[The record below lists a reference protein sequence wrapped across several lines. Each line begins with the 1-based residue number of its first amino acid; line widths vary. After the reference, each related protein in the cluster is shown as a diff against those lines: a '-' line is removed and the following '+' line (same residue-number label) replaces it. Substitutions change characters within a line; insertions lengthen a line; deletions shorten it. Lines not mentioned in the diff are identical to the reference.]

1 MPSVVMVGHDHETS
15 HGHAGTD
22 PSPCAHAR
30 VTDADASELAAATRS
45 DLQDTTSVAE
55 EEENEKNPGEERTR
69 IPMTFRKRPGF
80 QGNIAPSR
88 LAGKAFHDADD
99 AKGKATRKCGKNAV
113 SAEGMPC
120 GGEEERWACV
130 RVIATGVA
138 LALTCLGVVIL
149 AEILELAFNA
159 TSSSGSALKIK
170 RVVLVDV
177 PLCGGGPVNNN
188 KQTAVGGGGDGGD
201 GTDSSS
207 MSLSFTVLLDVH
219 NTLSRNDVE
228 LSLSKLCFANEN
240 DGGDALC
247 LEAYSTS
254 SSRAGETLGETLV
267 FRRGEKRTYTVHV
280 RLGAYNIHFLRTAVS
295 TLLWCGTTQVRNW
308 ASERVVPSRVG
319 PCWRGMLSLATSHVS
334 YRGSARARSFLG
346 FIRYPRVSFDR
357 NISTLDI
364 ELSSIPDDSRTTTK
378 DKELHWESSWLR
390 FAESNITFSTR
401 AHVRQTL
408 NVHRNCNCSG
418 NSSSSA
424 ASSAA
429 EQSPA
434 QLVTLS
440 FDGTSSS
447 PTTIHDGGGVNGHA
461 REDCSECTVADLLRR
476 RPVFARGSFN
486 ATKLCGGG
494 APSTPVTWHVSA
506 VRRNGSDHDTPSPRC
521 FISTMFPSW
530 TATVCCRCFS
540 SSATCEDAASR
551 LATSSRALSSGNS

>member
-1 MPSVVMVGHDHETS
+1 MATTPHPPRTRLQKHQAAVLKADDDLAAAKADMQTRSAAFGQDVMQAGPDCPPSLETAEIKASELPNVTSRTPNVVMVGHDHETS

-30 VTDADASELAAATRS
+30 VSDADASELAAATRS
-45 DLQDTTSVAE
+45 DLQDTTSVAEE

-80 QGNIAPSR
+80 QGNIAPSC

-120 GGEEERWACV
+120 GGEEERWAGV
-130 RVIATGVA
+130 RVIATGVV

-188 KQTAVGGGGDGGD
+188 KQTAVGGGADGGD

-240 DGGDALC
+240 DGGDVLC

-295 TLLWCGTTQVRNW
+295 TLLWCGT
-308 ASERVVPSRVG
+308 
-319 PCWRGMLSLATSHVS
+319 AT
-334 YRGSARARSFLG
+334 
-346 FIRYPRVSFDR
+346 P
-357 NISTLDI
+357 
-364 ELSSIPDDSRTTTK
+364 
-378 DKELHWESSWLR
+378 
-390 FAESNITFSTR
+390 
-401 AHVRQTL
+401 
-408 NVHRNCNCSG
+408 
-418 NSSSSA
+418 
-424 ASSAA
+424 
-429 EQSPA
+429 PA
-434 QLVTLS
+434 TALL
-440 FDGTSSS
+440 
-447 PTTIHDGGGVNGHA
+447 P
-461 REDCSECTVADLLRR
+461 LLRGR
-476 RPVFARGSFN
+476 Q
-486 ATKLCGGG
+486 
-494 APSTPVTWHVSA
+494 
-506 VRRNGSDHDTPSPRC
+506 
-521 FISTMFPSW
+521 
-530 TATVCCRCFS
+530 
-540 SSATCEDAASR
+540 
-551 LATSSRALSSGNS
+551 SSRRRSS